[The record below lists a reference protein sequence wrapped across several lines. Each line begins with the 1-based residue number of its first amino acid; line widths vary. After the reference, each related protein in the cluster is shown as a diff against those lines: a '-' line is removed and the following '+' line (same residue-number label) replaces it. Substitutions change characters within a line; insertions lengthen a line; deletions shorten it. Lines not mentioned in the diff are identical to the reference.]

1 MEGLKK
7 NFQATET
14 MVQILHEEMFQL
26 LKDFMAQFAKPG
38 ELKEVSSA
46 KKLLEVDFKEQR
58 KQLDDAQLAIG
69 TETCRVIKE
78 AHMMDVDKKLL
89 YLSFRRFFSTVTEKL
104 IGHLPLNCGLLK
116 DLQFLRP
123 DV

>member
-1 MEGLKK
+1 
-7 NFQATET
+7 

-46 KKLLEVDFKEQR
+46 KKLLEVAFKEQR

-104 IGHLPLNCGLLK
+104 IGHLPLNCLTVGCSK
-116 DLQFLRP
+116 TYNS
-123 DV
+123 